1 MSPSTRR
8 ALVKSL
14 RQSRLCVITTLGYST
29 RVGPLP
35 LKLTPSPLP
44 GAFFFCTFS
53 TFMSSLIAS
62 YQLLV
67 DPNGPKNWPWEVQF
81 YWTPDGKVRMN
92 KRGPSLNLDKWFVD
106 FDSAATA
113 INALVNTKRYVLRGS
128 EDARVDPFNNRLF
141 KDTP

>member
-1 MSPSTRR
+1 MSPSIRR
-8 ALVKSL
+8 APAKSL
-14 RQSRLCVITTLGYST
+14 RRSRLCVSITLGFST
-29 RVGPLP
+29 RVGDPLR
-35 LKLTPSPLP
+35 KLIPSPLP
-44 GAFFFCTFS
+44 GAFLLRTFS
-53 TFMSSLIAS
+53 TLMSSLIAS

-67 DPNGPKNWPWEVQF
+67 DPDGPKNWPWEVQF

-106 FDSAATA
+106 FDSAAIA